1 MQEESYAEIFA
12 ALGNKRRL
20 QIVYWLSDPVAHFPK
35 QRDGD
40 LLKDGVCAGAIVTK
54 LGVSQPSV
62 AAHMKILTS
71 TGIVTAKRIKQW
83 TFHRLDTKALK
94 KAQKLIGDLADS
106 ATSETVKAG
115 KNGDKGPR

>member
-1 MQEESYAEIFA
+1 MQDDSFAEIFA

-20 QIVYWLSDPVAHFPK
+20 QIVQWLSDPVAHFPP

-40 LLKDGVCAGAIVTK
+40 LLADGVCAGAIVTK

-71 TGIVTAKRIKQW
+71 TGIVSTKRIKQW
-83 TFHRLDTKALK
+83 TFHQLDTDALE
-94 KAQKLIGDLADS
+94 KAQALIGKIAD
-106 ATSETVKAG
+106 AG
-115 KNGDKGPR
+115 KR